1 LNDTRKKVLIV
12 DDEGDVAEVAKNA
25 IESDDIEV
33 VTTFDGL
40 SAIDEI
46 ASVKPDLILLDVM
59 MPTVDGFALCKRIK
73 DDPATEDIIVV
84 LYTAANEPFIIERI
98 VAIGADD
105 YVMKPVDSDRLR
117 RRVRALLGLATER
130 S

>member
-1 LNDTRKKVLIV
+1 LNET
-12 DDEGDVAEVAKNA
+12 VAKNA
-25 IESDDIEV
+25 IESNDIEV

-46 ASVKPDLILLDVM
+46 ARVEPDLILLDAM
-59 MPTVDGFALCKRIK
+59 MPTVDGFALCKQIK

-117 RRVRALLGLATER
+117 RRVRALLGLATDR
-130 S
+130 T

>member
-1 LNDTRKKVLIV
+1 MNDTRKKVLIV